1 MKVIKKDETVES
13 FDIAKIIN
21 AAEKAA
27 SRLDTKLSQK
37 DKDALEDTISAYLS
51 DNTYKYVDDIKTKEL
66 HTIVIQC
73 LKYIGRNDVAKSY
86 QEYRDY
92 KNTYAKAWEEMKE
105 TTDAILFLG
114 DRENA
119 NFDSSLISTKG
130 ALMKGALAKELYKQ
144 FYLSKTEKEMIKR
157 GDIYIHDLRDLIFHS
172 INCCLFDM
180 GNVLKDGFEMSNTKY
195 TEPKSVLTALQVIGD
210 VTMVASA
217 NQYGGFTTAEID
229 KILLP
234 YVKKSLSHWF
244 SFFNTECELDK
255 DKSMKLAKDK
265 VKEELKQG
273 FQSYELKLNT
283 LPSSRGDYPFTTITF
298 MQWDPNLPE
307 EDRYWLAEIDKAIL
321 KTRYI
326 GHGNKP
332 ALFPKLVALFDKNQY
347 DLDKYTKEV
356 FDECIYCSSK
366 CLYPDML
373 SLIGNPKHNTVAKVY
388 LDSNKKVITSPMGEI

>member
-13 FDIAKIIN
+13 FDISKIID

-27 SRLDTKLSQK
+27 SRLDTKLSRE
-37 DKDALEDTISAYLS
+37 DKDALEDAIYTYLS
-51 DNTYKYVDDIKTKEL
+51 DSTYKYFDDIKTKEL

-73 LKYIGRNDVAKSY
+73 LKSIGRGDVAKSY

-157 GDIYIHDLRDLIFHS
+157 GDIYIHDLRDMIFHS

-180 GNVLKDGFEMSNTKY
+180 GNVLKGGFEMSNTKY
-195 TEPKSVLTALQVIGD
+195 TEPKSVLTALQVMGD

-217 NQYGGFTTAEID
+217 NQF
-229 KILLP
+229 
-234 YVKKSLSHWF
+234 
-244 SFFNTECELDK
+244 
-255 DKSMKLAKDK
+255 
-265 VKEELKQG
+265 
-273 FQSYELKLNT
+273 
-283 LPSSRGDYPFTTITF
+283 
-298 MQWDPNLPE
+298 
-307 EDRYWLAEIDKAIL
+307 
-321 KTRYI
+321 
-326 GHGNKP
+326 
-332 ALFPKLVALFDKNQY
+332 
-347 DLDKYTKEV
+347 
-356 FDECIYCSSK
+356 
-366 CLYPDML
+366 
-373 SLIGNPKHNTVAKVY
+373 
-388 LDSNKKVITSPMGEI
+388 GEI